1 MKDNALV
8 DAKTAEVKAAA
19 LSAVTNVNAGD
30 VAAKLV
36 KAVQDLYGLSLSE
49 IRPTLNDSGAVSTS
63 GVFKFDDDS
72 NLTGLDMDKLD
83 GVQSKLAA
91 GDWSGKKVYKVW

>member
-1 MKDNALV
+1 MNAVKDNALV

-36 KAVQDLYGLSLSE
+36 E
-49 IRPTLNDSGAVSTS
+49 SGSGFVWFVSQRDQAY
-63 GVFKFDDDS
+63 FE
-72 NLTGLDMDKLD
+72 
-83 GVQSKLAA
+83 
-91 GDWSGKKVYKVW
+91 